1 MKIVVLD
8 GYTLNPGDLDWAPLR
23 SLGET
28 EIFER
33 SNREEIPERGAGA
46 QIILTNKAVLDKPV
60 LEKLKELKLIAVTAT
75 GFNNIDVAAAD
86 ELGILVCN
94 ASGYGSASVAQH
106 TFALLLEL
114 TNHCGWHSH
123 SVKNG
128 EWSRS
133 VDWSYHLTPMTEL
146 AGKTLGIIGFG
157 NIGQRVADIAK
168 GFGMKVLAYHKHPER
183 DKREG
188 VTFVSLE
195 ALLQKSDV
203 VSLHCPLTHENK
215 GFINAKNL
223 SMMKPSAFLIN
234 TSRGPLINEDDL
246 AEALLS
252 KKINGAALDVLSEE
266 PPPAGH
272 PFTDISN
279 CVITPHHAW
288 ATKESRQRLMDIVVE
303 NVEAFI
309 NGKPQNLVNA

>member
-8 GYTLNPGDLDWAPLR
+8 GYTLNPGDLNWAPLR
-23 SLGET
+23 DLGET

-33 SNREEIPERGAGA
+33 SNQEEILQRGAGA
-46 QIILTNKAVLDKPV
+46 EIILSNKAVLDKPV
-60 LEKLKELKLIAVTAT
+60 LEKLNALKLIAVTAT

-114 TNHCGWHSH
+114 TNQCGWHSR
-123 SVKNG
+123 SVKKG
-128 EWSRS
+128 EWSTS

-146 AGKTLGIIGFG
+146 AGKSLGIIGFG
-157 NIGQRVADIAK
+157 NIGQKVADIAK
-168 GFGMKVLAYHKHPER
+168 GFGMKVLAHHKYPER

-215 GFINAKNL
+215 GFINAKAL

-246 AEALLS
+246 AEALLT
-252 KKINGAALDVLSEE
+252 KRINGAGLDVLSEE
-266 PPPAGH
+266 PPKAGH
-272 PFTDISN
+272 PFTNISN
-279 CVITPHHAW
+279 CIITPHHAW
-288 ATKESRQRLMDIVVE
+288 ATKESRQRLMNIVVE

-309 NGKPQNLVNA
+309 HGKPQNLVNA

>member
-8 GYTLNPGDLDWAPLR
+8 GYTLNPGDLDWEPLR

-28 EIFER
+28 KIFER
-33 SNREEIPERGAGA
+33 SNREEIPERGAGS

-75 GFNNIDVAAAD
+75 GFNNIDVSAAD

-114 TNHCGWHSH
+114 TNQCGWHSR

-157 NIGQRVADIAK
+157 NIGQRVADIGK

-195 ALLQKSDV
+195 TLLQKSDV
-203 VSLHCPLTHENK
+203 VSLHCPLTRENK

-272 PFTDISN
+272 PFTNISN

-309 NGKPQNLVNA
+309 HGKPQNLVNV

>member
-8 GYTLNPGDLDWAPLR
+8 GYTLNPGDLDWAPLQG
-23 SLGET
+23 LGET

-114 TNHCGWHSH
+114 TNQCGWHSR

-183 DKREG
+183 DKRAG

-195 ALLQKSDV
+195 DLLQKSDV

>member
-94 ASGYGSASVAQH
+94 ASSYGSASVAQH

-114 TNHCGWHSH
+114 TNHCGWHSR

>member
-8 GYTLNPGDLDWAPLR
+8 GYTLNPGDLDWEPLR

-28 EIFER
+28 KIFER

-46 QIILTNKAVLDKPV
+46 QIILSNKAVLDKPV

-75 GFNNIDVAAAD
+75 GFNNVDVAAAD

-114 TNHCGWHSH
+114 TNQCGWHSR

-157 NIGQRVADIAK
+157 NIGQRMADIAK
-168 GFGMKVLAYHKHPER
+168 GFGMKVLAHHKHPER
-183 DKREG
+183 DKRAG

-203 VSLHCPLTHENK
+203 VSLHCPLTRENK

-272 PFTDISN
+272 PFTNISN

-309 NGKPQNLVNA
+309 HGKPQNLVN